1 MKKINSFLKKQIVFV
16 VSLFAALFS
25 LLVSPP
31 TPERFLSLDWRT
43 LFTLYMLLL
52 VLEGFKKE
60 KMFYP
65 FFKLTDRF
73 KTIKGLSL
81 FLVAVVFF
89 LAPFITNDVSLVTFV
104 PLTILIFKGIGK
116 EKHLV
121 EIVILENI
129 AAISGAFLTPFGNPQ
144 NLFIYTNTAVSPTSF
159 ILHMVPM
166 WSVGLIGLYF
176 AVSFVFRKDPKEP
189 IYLDERIDHES
200 PDPDKRGLRIFYLV
214 LLFLLLIEII
224 TRIFNF
230 IDIVMIVLAAL
241 LIFDRKVFK
250 KVDYYLLSTFFFFF
264 LFSSSVADIPIV
276 KEYLSSHVGGNEYW
290 WGLGISQIISNV
302 PGTAL
307 LLDFSTN
314 YTALLYGV
322 NAAGMGTIVGSL
334 ASLITFSIYNKEYPE
349 EKRSF
354 FKYFHFFSLCFLVL
368 YVVTALPIL
377 NWAL

>member
-1 MKKINSFLKKQIVFV
+1 MKKINSFIKKQIVFV

-104 PLTILIFKGIGK
+104 PLTILIFKGIRK
-116 EKHLV
+116 EKHLL

-349 EKRSF
+349 EKKNF

>member
-1 MKKINSFLKKQIVFV
+1 ESI
-16 VSLFAALFS
+16 
-25 LLVSPP
+25 
-31 TPERFLSLDWRT
+31 
-43 LFTLYMLLL
+43 
-52 VLEGFKKE
+52 
-60 KMFYP
+60 
-65 FFKLTDRF
+65 
-73 KTIKGLSL
+73 
-81 FLVAVVFF
+81 
-89 LAPFITNDVSLVTFV
+89 
-104 PLTILIFKGIGK
+104 
-116 EKHLV
+116 H
-121 EIVILENI
+121 
-129 AAISGAFLTPFGNPQ
+129 
-144 NLFIYTNTAVSPTSF
+144 
-159 ILHMVPM
+159 
-166 WSVGLIGLYF
+166 
-176 AVSFVFRKDPKEP
+176 
-189 IYLDERIDHES
+189 LDERIDHET
-200 PDPDKRGLRIFYLV
+200 PDPGKRGLRIFYLA
-214 LLFLLLIEII
+214 LLFLLLVEII

-377 NWAL
+377 NWTL

>member
-104 PLTILIFKGIGK
+104 PLTILIFKGIRK
-116 EKHLV
+116 EKHLL

-189 IYLDERIDHES
+189 IYLDESVDHES
-200 PDPDKRGLRIFYLV
+200 PAPDKRGLRIFYLA
-214 LLFLLLIEII
+214 LLFLLLVEII

-349 EKRSF
+349 EKKNF

-368 YVVTALPIL
+368 YIVTALPIQ

>member
-104 PLTILIFKGIGK
+104 PLTILIFKGIRK
-116 EKHLV
+116 EKHLL

-176 AVSFVFRKDPKEP
+176 AVSFIFRKDPKEP

-200 PDPDKRGLRIFYLV
+200 PVPDKRGLRIFYLA
-214 LLFLLLIEII
+214 LLFLLLVEII

-349 EKRSF
+349 EKKNF

-368 YVVTALPIL
+368 YIVTALPIQ

>member
-1 MKKINSFLKKQIVFV
+1 MKKINSFIKKQIVFV

-104 PLTILIFKGIGK
+104 PLTILIFKGIRK
-116 EKHLV
+116 EKHLL

-176 AVSFVFRKDPKEP
+176 AVSFIFRKDPKEP
-189 IYLDERIDHES
+189 IYLDERIDHET

-349 EKRSF
+349 EKKNF

-368 YVVTALPIL
+368 YIVTALPIQ

>member
-1 MKKINSFLKKQIVFV
+1 MKKINSFIKKQIVFV

-104 PLTILIFKGIGK
+104 PLTILIFKGIRK

-314 YTALLYGV
+314 FTALLYGV

-349 EKRSF
+349 EKKNF

-368 YVVTALPIL
+368 YIVTALPIL

>member
-104 PLTILIFKGIGK
+104 PLTILIFKGIRK
-116 EKHLV
+116 EKHLL

-176 AVSFVFRKDPKEP
+176 AVSFIFRKDPKEP

-349 EKRSF
+349 EKKNF

-368 YVVTALPIL
+368 YIVTALPIL

>member
-104 PLTILIFKGIGK
+104 PLTILIFKGIRK

-176 AVSFVFRKDPKEP
+176 AVSFIFRKDPKEP

-349 EKRSF
+349 EKKNF

-368 YVVTALPIL
+368 YIVTALPIL

>member
-104 PLTILIFKGIGK
+104 PLTILIFKGIRK
-116 EKHLV
+116 EKHLL

-176 AVSFVFRKDPKEP
+176 AVSFIFRKDPKEP

-200 PDPDKRGLRIFYLV
+200 PAPDKRGLRIFYLA
-214 LLFLLLIEII
+214 LLFLLLVEII
-224 TRIFNF
+224 TRNFNF

-349 EKRSF
+349 EKKNF

-368 YVVTALPIL
+368 YIVTALPIL

>member
-1 MKKINSFLKKQIVFV
+1 MKKINSFIKKQIVFV

-104 PLTILIFKGIGK
+104 PLTILIFKGIRK
-116 EKHLV
+116 EKHLL

-189 IYLDERIDHES
+189 IYLDESIDHES

-349 EKRSF
+349 EKKNF

-368 YVVTALPIL
+368 YIVTALPIQ

>member
-1 MKKINSFLKKQIVFV
+1 MKKINSFIKKQIVFV

-43 LFTLYMLLL
+43 FFTLYMLLL

-104 PLTILIFKGIGK
+104 PLTILIFKGIRK
-116 EKHLV
+116 EKHLL

-200 PDPDKRGLRIFYLV
+200 PAPDKRGLRIFYLA
-214 LLFLLLIEII
+214 LLFLLLVEII

-349 EKRSF
+349 EKKNF

-368 YVVTALPIL
+368 YIVTALPIQ

>member
-1 MKKINSFLKKQIVFV
+1 MKKINSFIKKQIVFV

-104 PLTILIFKGIGK
+104 PLTILIFKGIRK

-176 AVSFVFRKDPKEP
+176 AVSFVFRKDSKEP
-189 IYLDERIDHES
+189 IYLDESIDHES
-200 PDPDKRGLRIFYLV
+200 PAPDKRGLRIFYLA
-214 LLFLLLIEII
+214 LLFLLLVEII

-307 LLDFSTN
+307 LLDFSSN

-349 EKRSF
+349 EKKNF

-368 YVVTALPIL
+368 YIVTALPIL

>member
-1 MKKINSFLKKQIVFV
+1 MKKINSFIKKQIVFV

-104 PLTILIFKGIGK
+104 PLTILIFKGIRK
-116 EKHLV
+116 EKHLL

-176 AVSFVFRKDPKEP
+176 AVSFVFRKDHKEP
-189 IYLDERIDHES
+189 IYLDESIDHES
-200 PDPDKRGLRIFYLV
+200 PAPDKRGLRIFYLA
-214 LLFLLLIEII
+214 LLFLLLVEII

-307 LLDFSTN
+307 LLDFSTK
-314 YTALLYGV
+314 YTALLY
-322 NAAGMGTIVGSL
+322 AERIPRSL
-334 ASLITFSIYNKEYPE
+334 YMWMKGLTLTARLPTKED
-349 EKRSF
+349 
-354 FKYFHFFSLCFLVL
+354 
-368 YVVTALPIL
+368 
-377 NWAL
+377 

>member
-1 MKKINSFLKKQIVFV
+1 MKKINSFIKKQIVFV

-104 PLTILIFKGIGK
+104 PLTILIFKGIRK
-116 EKHLV
+116 EKHLL

-176 AVSFVFRKDPKEP
+176 AVSFIFRKDPKEP

-200 PDPDKRGLRIFYLV
+200 PVPDKRGLRIFYLA
-214 LLFLLLIEII
+214 LLFLLLVEII

-349 EKRSF
+349 EKKNF

-368 YVVTALPIL
+368 YIVTALPIL

>member
-1 MKKINSFLKKQIVFV
+1 MKKINSFIKKQIVFV

-104 PLTILIFKGIGK
+104 PLTILIFKGIRK
-116 EKHLV
+116 EKHLL

-176 AVSFVFRKDPKEP
+176 AVSFIFRKDPKEP
-189 IYLDERIDHES
+189 IYLDERIDHET
-200 PDPDKRGLRIFYLV
+200 PDPGKRGLRIFYLV

-349 EKRSF
+349 EKKNF

-368 YVVTALPIL
+368 YIVTALPIQ

>member
-200 PDPDKRGLRIFYLV
+200 PDPDKRGLRIFYLAI
-214 LLFLLLIEII
+214 LFLLLVEII

-349 EKRSF
+349 EKKNF

-368 YVVTALPIL
+368 YIVTALPIQ

>member
-1 MKKINSFLKKQIVFV
+1 MKKINSFIKKQIVFV

-104 PLTILIFKGIGK
+104 PLTILIFKGIRK
-116 EKHLV
+116 EKHLL

-189 IYLDERIDHES
+189 IYLDESIDHES
-200 PDPDKRGLRIFYLV
+200 PDPDKRGLRIFYLA
-214 LLFLLLIEII
+214 LLFLLLVEII

-349 EKRSF
+349 EKKNF

-368 YVVTALPIL
+368 YIVTALPIQ

>member
-104 PLTILIFKGIGK
+104 PLTILIFKGIRK
-116 EKHLV
+116 EKHLL

-200 PDPDKRGLRIFYLV
+200 PVPDKRGLRIFYLA
-214 LLFLLLIEII
+214 LLFLLLVEII

-349 EKRSF
+349 EKKNF

-368 YVVTALPIL
+368 YIVTALPIQ

>member
-1 MKKINSFLKKQIVFV
+1 MKKINSFIKKQIVFV

-104 PLTILIFKGIGK
+104 PLTILIFKGIRK
-116 EKHLV
+116 EKHLL

-189 IYLDERIDHES
+189 IYLDESIDHES
-200 PDPDKRGLRIFYLV
+200 PAPDKRGLRIFYLA

-349 EKRSF
+349 EKKNF

-368 YVVTALPIL
+368 YIVTALPIQ

>member
-1 MKKINSFLKKQIVFV
+1 MKKINSFIKKQIVFV

-104 PLTILIFKGIGK
+104 PLTILIFKGIRK
-116 EKHLV
+116 EKHLL

-349 EKRSF
+349 EKKNF

-368 YVVTALPIL
+368 YIVTALPIL

>member
-1 MKKINSFLKKQIVFV
+1 MKKLNSFIKKQIVFV

-104 PLTILIFKGIGK
+104 PLTILIFKGIRK
-116 EKHLV
+116 EKHLL

-176 AVSFVFRKDPKEP
+176 AVSFIFRKDPKEP

-214 LLFLLLIEII
+214 LLFLLLVEII

-349 EKRSF
+349 EKKNF

-368 YVVTALPIL
+368 YIVTALPIQ

>member
-104 PLTILIFKGIGK
+104 PLTILIFKGIRK
-116 EKHLV
+116 EKHLL

-200 PDPDKRGLRIFYLV
+200 PDPDKRGLRIFYLG
-214 LLFLLLIEII
+214 LLFLLLVEII

-349 EKRSF
+349 EKKNF

-368 YVVTALPIL
+368 YIVTALPIQ

>member
-1 MKKINSFLKKQIVFV
+1 MKKINSFIKKQIVFV

-104 PLTILIFKGIGK
+104 PLTILIFKGIRK

-189 IYLDERIDHES
+189 IYLDESIDHES
-200 PDPDKRGLRIFYLV
+200 PAPDKRGLRIFYLA
-214 LLFLLLIEII
+214 LLFLLLVEII

-349 EKRSF
+349 EKKNF

>member
-1 MKKINSFLKKQIVFV
+1 MKKINSFIKKQIVFV

-104 PLTILIFKGIGK
+104 PLTILIFKGIRK
-116 EKHLV
+116 EKHLL

-176 AVSFVFRKDPKEP
+176 AVSFVFRKNPKEP

-349 EKRSF
+349 EKKNF

-368 YVVTALPIL
+368 YIVTALPIQ

>member
-104 PLTILIFKGIGK
+104 PLTILIFKGIRK
-116 EKHLV
+116 EKHLL

-176 AVSFVFRKDPKEP
+176 AVSFRFRKDPKEP

-200 PDPDKRGLRIFYLV
+200 PAPDKRGLRIFYLA
-214 LLFLLLIEII
+214 LLFLLLVEII

-349 EKRSF
+349 EKKNF

-368 YVVTALPIL
+368 YIVTALPIQ

>member
-104 PLTILIFKGIGK
+104 PLTILIFKGIRK
-116 EKHLV
+116 EKHLL

-176 AVSFVFRKDPKEP
+176 AVSFIFRKDPKEP

-200 PDPDKRGLRIFYLV
+200 PAPDKRGLRIFYLV

-314 YTALLYGV
+314 FTALLYGV

-349 EKRSF
+349 EKKNF

-368 YVVTALPIL
+368 YIVTALPIQ

>member
-104 PLTILIFKGIGK
+104 PLTILIFKGIRK

-349 EKRSF
+349 EKKNF

-368 YVVTALPIL
+368 YIVTALPIL

>member
-104 PLTILIFKGIGK
+104 PLTILIFKGIRK
-116 EKHLV
+116 EKHLL

-189 IYLDERIDHES
+189 IYLNERIDHES
-200 PDPDKRGLRIFYLV
+200 PVPDKRGLRIFYLA
-214 LLFLLLIEII
+214 LLFLLLVEII

-276 KEYLSSHVGGNEYW
+276 KEYLSSHVGGNEFW

-349 EKRSF
+349 EKKNF

-368 YVVTALPIL
+368 YIVTALPIQ

>member
-104 PLTILIFKGIGK
+104 PLTILIFKGIRK
-116 EKHLV
+116 EKHLI

-230 IDIVMIVLAAL
+230 IDIVMIVLVAL

-349 EKRSF
+349 EKKNF

-368 YVVTALPIL
+368 YIVTALPIQ

>member
-104 PLTILIFKGIGK
+104 PLTILIFKGIRK

-200 PDPDKRGLRIFYLV
+200 PVPDKRGLRIFYLA
-214 LLFLLLIEII
+214 LLFLLLVEII

-349 EKRSF
+349 EKKNF

-368 YVVTALPIL
+368 YIVTALPIL

>member
-1 MKKINSFLKKQIVFV
+1 MKKINSFIKKQIVFV

-104 PLTILIFKGIGK
+104 PLTILIFKGIRK
-116 EKHLV
+116 EKHLL

-176 AVSFVFRKDPKEP
+176 AVSFIFRKDPKEP

-322 NAAGMGTIVGSL
+322 NAAGMGPIVGSL

-349 EKRSF
+349 EKKNF

-368 YVVTALPIL
+368 YIVTALPIQ

>member
-1 MKKINSFLKKQIVFV
+1 MKKINSFIKKQIVFV
-16 VSLFAALFS
+16 VSLFAALLS

-104 PLTILIFKGIGK
+104 PLTILIFKGIRK
-116 EKHLV
+116 EKHLL

-349 EKRSF
+349 EKKNF

-368 YVVTALPIL
+368 YIVTALPIQ

>member
-1 MKKINSFLKKQIVFV
+1 MKKINSFIKKQIVFV

-104 PLTILIFKGIGK
+104 PLTILIFKGIRK
-116 EKHLV
+116 EKHLL

-189 IYLDERIDHES
+189 IYLDESIDHET
-200 PDPDKRGLRIFYLV
+200 PAPDKRGLRIFYLA
-214 LLFLLLIEII
+214 LLFLLLVEII

-349 EKRSF
+349 EKKNF

-368 YVVTALPIL
+368 YIVTALPIQ

>member
-104 PLTILIFKGIGK
+104 PLTILIFKGIRK

-214 LLFLLLIEII
+214 LLFLLLVEII

-349 EKRSF
+349 EKKNF

-368 YVVTALPIL
+368 YIVTALPIQ